1 MNERIQALR
10 GRRRSQGCLLPL
22 PNGVL
27 GIISM
32 YDCHPTASLM
42 KAVTMKRWE
51 RCGHIPPGM
60 EISVDEPHYMN
71 SDWGRICC
79 KGFYFYSWK
88 YSTHPDIIYLPDWA
102 VEEYLEERLA
112 AWLDRGEW
120 KQ

>member
-27 GIISM
+27 QLISM

-42 KAVTMKRWE
+42 KAVTMKRSE
-51 RCGHIPPGM
+51 RCGHIPPSM
-60 EISVDEPHYMN
+60 EISVDEPHYMRTV
-71 SDWGRICC
+71 WGHICC

-88 YSTHPDIIYLPDWA
+88 YSTHPDMIYLPDWA

-112 AWLDRGEW
+112 RQRRM
-120 KQ
+120 K